1 VTDRTVSESPAGHS
15 IGLVTEG
22 DLEELLPLMRAYCD
36 FYAVAPSDRGLL
48 ELSRA
53 LLDAPEQDGL
63 QLMARDARGEAVGF
77 ATIFWSWST
86 TAAGRI
92 GIMHDLYVHPQ
103 ARGQGLADRLIDACM
118 ERCER
123 RGAVRLEWQTAP
135 DNLRAQA
142 VYDRVGGV
150 KQTWLSYVIAIPV
163 GGVATGRGGP
173 RQPED
178 AR

>member
-1 VTDRTVSESPAGHS
+1 VADSTVSKSPAGHS
-15 IGLVTEG
+15 IAVVTDG
-22 DLEELLPLMRAYCD
+22 DLAELLPLMRAYCD
-36 FYAVAPSDRGLL
+36 FYAVKPSDRSLL
-48 ELSRA
+48 DLSRA

-63 QLMARDARGEAVGF
+63 QLIARDAAGEAVGF
-77 ATIFWSWST
+77 ATLFWSWST

-92 GIMHDLYVHPQ
+92 GIMYDLYVSPQ
-103 ARGQGLADRLIDACM
+103 ARGQGLADQLIDACV

-150 KQTWLSYVIAIPV
+150 RETWLSYVIAIPRASS
-163 GGVATGRGGP
+163 GER
-173 RQPED
+173 R
-178 AR
+178 

>member
-1 VTDRTVSESPAGHS
+1 VADRTVSKSPAGHS
-15 IGLVTEG
+15 IAVVTDG
-22 DLEELLPLMRAYCD
+22 DLAELLPLMRAYCE
-36 FYAVAPSDRGLL
+36 FYAVKPRDRSLL

-53 LLDAPEQDGL
+53 LLDAPEQDGVPL
-63 QLMARDARGEAVGF
+63 IARDAGGEAVGF
-77 ATIFWSWST
+77 ATLFWSWST

-92 GIMHDLYVHPQ
+92 GIMYDLYVSPQ
-103 ARGQGLADRLIDACM
+103 ARGQGLADRLIDACV

-150 KQTWLSYVIAIPV
+150 RETWLSYVIAIPRASS
-163 GGVATGRGGP
+163 GEP
-173 RQPED
+173 R
-178 AR
+178 

>member
-1 VTDRTVSESPAGHS
+1 VPDRTVSESSGGHS
-15 IGLVTEG
+15 IEVVAEG
-22 DLEELLPLMRAYCD
+22 DLEDLLPLMRAYCD
-36 FYAVAPSDRGLL
+36 FYAVAPGDGWLL

-53 LLDAPEQDGL
+53 MLAAPQQEGI

-86 TAAGRI
+86 TEAGRI
-92 GIMHDLYVHPQ
+92 GIMHDLYVSPP
-103 ARGQGLADRLIDACM
+103 ARGAGVADRLIAACVD
-118 ERCER
+118 RCVQ

-150 KQTWLSYVIAIPV
+150 RETWLSYAIAPPTSE
-163 GGVATGRGGP
+163 ADDR
-173 RQPED
+173 R
-178 AR
+178 